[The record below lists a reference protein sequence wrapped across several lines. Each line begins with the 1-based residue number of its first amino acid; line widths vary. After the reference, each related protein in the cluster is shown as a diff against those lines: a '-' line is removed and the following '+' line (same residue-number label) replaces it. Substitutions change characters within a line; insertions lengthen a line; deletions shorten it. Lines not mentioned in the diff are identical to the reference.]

1 MPLLL
6 EQGFESPMGL
16 LTLMGLNDLSWD
28 EAFENIFEVSWDE
41 AMPILA
47 QYVSL
52 KSMEYR
58 N

>member
-1 MPLLL
+1 
-6 EQGFESPMGL
+6 
-16 LTLMGLNDLSWD
+16 MGLNDLSWD

-41 AMPILA
+41 AMPLLA